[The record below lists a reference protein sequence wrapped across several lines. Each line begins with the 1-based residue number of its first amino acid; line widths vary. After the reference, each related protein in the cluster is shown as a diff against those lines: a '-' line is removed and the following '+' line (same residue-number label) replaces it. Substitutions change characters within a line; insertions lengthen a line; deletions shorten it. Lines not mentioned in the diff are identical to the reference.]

1 MFCWTFIPAIIAFIE
16 CIIFLLMSD
25 EDFNRKYG
33 ENTPNSTTPQIN
45 KIEELEKLHTLKEKG
60 AISQEEYNQKK
71 SELL

>member
-1 MFCWTFIPAIIAFIE
+1 
-16 CIIFLLMSD
+16 MSD